1 MPMPVE
7 AFPWGSRSTTRTWW
21 PASASAAPRL
31 TAVVLLPTPPFWLAI
46 AITLARPV
54 VATTSAPGPSSGSMA
69 STDAPPGASTTD
81 SGAGTRPPWG
91 MAGGT
96 NLVEGNGVA
105 GVSGEGVG
113 SVWMLLAGI
122 GLEQGHDRP
131 AVGAPRRR
139 TDPGPHARREVRGRF
154 APRTARIIQ
163 HPAPSSQHAG
173 ALCPGYGR

>member
-54 VATTSAPGPSSGSMA
+54 ATTSAPGPSSGSMA

-81 SGAGTRPPWG
+81 SGPGTRPPWG

-131 AVGAPRRR
+131 AVGTPRRR
-139 TDPGPHARREVRGRF
+139 TDLGPHARREVRGRF

-173 ALCPGYGR
+173 